1 MLSNRRLRLQRS
13 CAVIPLFLVALSS
26 PAAGQSAAAN
36 PEVED
41 IVILRSLRLSRIE
54 PTGFCAPTDPPRLH
68 SAVDR
73 HGQTREEAIR
83 AVIEPLTCAAP
94 DGSGDRGRP
103 LVSANVSP
111 TT

>member
-41 IVILRSLRLSRIE
+41 IVNLRSLRLSRIE
-54 PTGFCAPTDPPRLH
+54 PTGFCAPTDPPGYTQPSIATVRLGKKR
-68 SAVDR
+68 SA
-73 HGQTREEAIR
+73 Q
-83 AVIEPLTCAAP
+83 
-94 DGSGDRGRP
+94 
-103 LVSANVSP
+103 
-111 TT
+111 